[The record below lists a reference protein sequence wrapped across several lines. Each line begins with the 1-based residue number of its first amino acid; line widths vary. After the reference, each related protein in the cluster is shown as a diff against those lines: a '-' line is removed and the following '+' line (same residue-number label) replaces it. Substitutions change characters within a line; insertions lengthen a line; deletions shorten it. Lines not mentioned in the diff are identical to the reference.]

1 MVFSNHDKK
10 ENISSLDLNEL
21 KEINIFIAT
30 SVLNILT
37 LLRLA
42 ILISVLCLS
51 VVKKEIIKIYKELKS
66 SSISNEYL

>member
-30 SVLNILT
+30 SVLNIFNPIEIGDTNFCT
-37 LLRLA
+37 LP
-42 ILISVLCLS
+42 
-51 VVKKEIIKIYKELKS
+51 
-66 SSISNEYL
+66 